1 MMTLVNT
8 TTKMEQVRRYIDDKD
23 YGKPIFLNEIVRHFN
38 TGNQNFVELRKTI
51 SQYLNRLVN
60 SNELK
65 KFVDGVFYKAKQ
77 NIFGET
83 PIDVMELI
91 HDVYLFDNETNNFI
105 GYRVGAAVLA
115 NIGISNNLEN
125 KYEIATNNYNKG
137 KILGK
142 IKLNV
147 QINKPPIEVN
157 NDNYRYLQLLD
168 SIKNLEKYHLI
179 SNRAGNKLT
188 NYMNDNEI
196 KIDEL
201 FKLAKKHY
209 TKKTVNNLIN
219 LLAMD

>member
-1 MMTLVNT
+1 MTLVNT
-8 TTKMEQVRRYIDDKD
+8 TTKMEQVRRYIDDKE
-23 YGKPIFLNEIVRHFN
+23 YGKPIFLNDIVRYFN
-38 TGNQNFVELRKTI
+38 TDNQNFVELRKTI

-125 KYEIATNNYNKG
+125 KYEIATNNYNKR

-142 IKLNV
+142 VKLNV

-168 SIKNLEKYHLI
+168 TLKNLEKYHLI

-188 NYMNDNEI
+188 NYMDENEI

-201 FKLAKKHY
+201 FKHAKKHY
-209 TKKTVNNLIN
+209 SKKTVNNLLN

>member
-1 MMTLVNT
+1 MTLVNT

-23 YGKPIFLNEIVRHFN
+23 YGKPIFLNDIVRYFN
-38 TGNQNFVELRKTI
+38 TDNQNFVELRKTI

-83 PIDVMELI
+83 PIDVTELI

-125 KYEIATNNYNKG
+125 KYEIATNNYNKR

-142 IKLNV
+142 VKLNV

-168 SIKNLEKYHLI
+168 TLKNLEKYHLI

-188 NYMNDNEI
+188 NYMDENEI

-209 TKKTVNNLIN
+209 SKKTVNNLLN

>member
-1 MMTLVNT
+1 MTLVNT

-23 YGKPIFLNEIVRHFN
+23 YGKPIFLNDIVRYFN
-38 TGNQNFVELRKTI
+38 TDNQNFVELRKTI

-83 PIDVMELI
+83 PIDVMGLI

-115 NIGISNNLEN
+115 NIGISSNLEN

-168 SIKNLEKYHLI
+168 TIKNLEKYHLI